1 MGIRRKPESGTFG
14 SPAGAQRTSREENW
28 ISSGCHGILRMTSSG
43 FPEDVIVLC
52 GKEKKMLNN
61 TSFAK
66 KLQNDPNKKLK
77 EIK

>member
-1 MGIRRKPESGTFG
+1 MGIRRKPESGKFV
-14 SPAGAQRTSREENW
+14 SPAGELRTSREENG
-28 ISSGCHGILRMTSSG
+28 IYSGCHGILRMTPSG